1 VICLDKKTN
10 IISIVLSIFIVI
22 VAVMLS
28 CVIRNNMKKKIMVK
42 TSMLGSFEKETSKE
56 LKDIIYEN
64 QKLVVC
70 IEVETSEGKFI
81 GSGFLYN
88 DKGDIVTNA
97 HVVQENSS
105 VKVKMSDTTTY
116 SGVVIGKSN
125 TTDVALIRVEKLKGK
140 KPMRVDKSKKYEIG
154 DEIIALGSPLGLQ
167 NSATTGIISGVDRD
181 FNIENYQYKGMY
193 QISAPI
199 SEGNSGGPLI
209 DRKTG
214 QVIGINSA
222 KLGEETIGFS
232 IPIHKV
238 VELLDNWSNNPS
250 VTPEDTPTENF
261 NESLIKEDG
270 EYLVDYFYH
279 TIASKDFVEAYSM
292 LSSNWQNKMPY
303 ETFSKGYDNTLS
315 VKIDSM
321 TSRKITNNQVEV
333 IAIIE
338 ATERINGNNKLN
350 KYKTTYKVGIEENK
364 LKILEG
370 QAKVLN

>member
-1 VICLDKKTN
+1 MDKKTN